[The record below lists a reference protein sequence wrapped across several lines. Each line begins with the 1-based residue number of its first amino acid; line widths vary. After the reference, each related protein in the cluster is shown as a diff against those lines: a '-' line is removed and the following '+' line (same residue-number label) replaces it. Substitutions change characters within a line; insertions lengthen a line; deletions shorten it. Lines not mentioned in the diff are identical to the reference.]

1 MIYLDANVFLNAAL
15 NREKEGEKARDIIR
29 KLQKGEIAAAT
40 SALSFDEVF
49 WIVKKHRDFN
59 KALKATKAL
68 LEIPNLIF
76 LEVNDETLWSAY
88 NLAEK
93 YRLDPRDAIHLAS
106 ALNHGI
112 FTIVSEDE
120 DFDKVKEIKRRS
132 VLDFQPNNKTA
143 HKHKRKTEQC

>member
-1 MIYLDANVFLNAAL
+1 MIYLDANVFLNAIL
-15 NREKEGEKARDIIR
+15 NKKKEGEKARELIKRVQDGKI
-29 KLQKGEIAAAT
+29 LAST

-49 WIVKKHRDFN
+49 WGVKKHRDFD
-59 KALKATKAL
+59 KALRATKAF

-76 LEVNDETLWSAY
+76 LDVNDEIIWLAY

-93 YRLDPRDAIHLAS
+93 YSIDSRDAIHLAS

-120 DFDKVKEIKRRS
+120 HFDKVKEIKRKS
-132 VLDFQPNNKTA
+132 ILEF
-143 HKHKRKTEQC
+143 